1 MMTSRRWR
9 RRQQQQQQQ
18 QRRRR
23 RPEDDQKQKY
33 DSQIRLL
40 LQEMYVVITRKFLRE
55 YTLL

>member
-9 RRQQQQQQQ
+9 RRQQQQ